1 VFIKILILKYFIK
14 ISTYFAT
21 SLLFLRLLTE
31 QQPTKPSSLS
41 DLLLIEQCKQRN
53 RKAQM
58 ALYGKY
64 CDGMFIIAQR
74 YLKDTA
80 AAEDAMQEAFIK
92 AFQKLSQFK
101 GDVTFGA
108 WLKRIVI
115 NTCLDTIK
123 ARKLETESLS
133 EEFLGI
139 VGDETDWS
147 VPDETTATEI
157 MGAIEALPSNYK
169 TAVKLFLLEGY
180 DHQEISEILQ
190 ISENASRTYLHR
202 GKIKLKEKLKHLRYG
217 TGY

>member
-1 VFIKILILKYFIK
+1 
-14 ISTYFAT
+14 
-21 SLLFLRLLTE
+21 
-31 QQPTKPSSLS
+31 
-41 DLLLIEQCKQRN
+41 
-53 RKAQM
+53 M

-64 CDGMFIIAQR
+64 CDGMFVIAQR

-115 NTCLDTIK
+115 NTCLDVMK
-123 ARKLETESLS
+123 ARKLETESLN
-133 EEFLGI
+133 EEVFTI
-139 VGDETDWS
+139 VEENDDWSISDETKVS
-147 VPDETTATEI
+147 EVLS
-157 MGAIEALPSNYK
+157 AIEELPSNYR

-202 GKIKLKEKLKHLRYG
+202 GKTKLKERLKHLRYG

>member
-1 VFIKILILKYFIK
+1 M
-14 ISTYFAT
+14 
-21 SLLFLRLLTE
+21 
-31 QQPTKPSSLS
+31 S
-41 DLLLIEQCKQRN
+41 DSLLIEQCKQCN

-58 ALYGKY
+58 ALYDKY
-64 CDGMFIIAQR
+64 CEGMYVIARR

-92 AFQKLSQFK
+92 AFKKLSQFK

-115 NTCLDTIK
+115 NTCLDTLK
-123 ARKLETESLS
+123 SRKLELQSLNEEVFTMVEDES
-133 EEFLGI
+133 
-139 VGDETDWS
+139 DWS
-147 VPDETTATEI
+147 ISDEISISEVLS
-157 MGAIEALPSNYK
+157 AIEGLPENYRA
-169 TAVKLFLLEGY
+169 TVKLFLIEGY

-202 GKIKLKEKLKHLRYG
+202 GKTKLKETLKHLRYG

>member
-1 VFIKILILKYFIK
+1 M
-14 ISTYFAT
+14 
-21 SLLFLRLLTE
+21 
-31 QQPTKPSSLS
+31 S
-41 DLLLIEQCKQRN
+41 DLLLVEQCKQSN

-58 ALYGKY
+58 TLYGKY
-64 CDGMFIIAQR
+64 CEGMFVIAQR

-115 NTCLDTIK
+115 NTCLDYIK
-123 ARKLETESLS
+123 ARKLETESLNDEVFTIV
-133 EEFLGI
+133 EEN
-139 VGDETDWS
+139 EDWS
-147 VPDETTATEI
+147 VSDETSASEI
-157 MGAIEALPSNYK
+157 LAAIEELPSNYK
-169 TAVKLFLLEGY
+169 TAIKLFLLEGY

-202 GKIKLKEKLKHLRYG
+202 GKTKLKEKLKHLRYG

>member
-1 VFIKILILKYFIK
+1 M
-14 ISTYFAT
+14 
-21 SLLFLRLLTE
+21 
-31 QQPTKPSSLS
+31 S
-41 DLLLIEQCKQRN
+41 DLLLIEQCKQCN
-53 RKAQM
+53 HKAQM

-64 CDGMFIIAQR
+64 CDGMFAIAKR

-80 AAEDAMQEAFIK
+80 AAEDAMQEGFIK

-115 NTCLDTIK
+115 NNCLDAIK
-123 ARKLETESLS
+123 AKKLETEV
-133 EEFLGI
+133 I
-139 VGDETDWS
+139 NDEVFTIIDAEDDWS
-147 VPDETTATEI
+147 IADETTISEVMA
-157 MGAIEALPSNYK
+157 AIEGLSTNYK
-169 TAVKLFLLEGY
+169 LTVKLFLIEGY

-202 GKIKLKEKLKHLRYG
+202 GKTKLKEKLKHLRYG

>member
-1 VFIKILILKYFIK
+1 M
-14 ISTYFAT
+14 
-21 SLLFLRLLTE
+21 
-31 QQPTKPSSLS
+31 S
-41 DLLLIEQCKQRN
+41 DLLLIEQCKQSN

-64 CDGMFIIAQR
+64 CDGMFVIAQR

-123 ARKLETESLS
+123 ARKLETESIN
-133 EEFLGI
+133 EEVLTI
-139 VGDETDWS
+139 VEMDDNWS
-147 VPDETTATEI
+147 ITDETTISEVLT
-157 MGAIEALPSNYK
+157 AIDELPENYK
-169 TAVKLFLLEGY
+169 ITVKLFLIEGY

-202 GKIKLKEKLKHLRYG
+202 GKTKLKEKLKHLRYG

>member
-1 VFIKILILKYFIK
+1 M
-14 ISTYFAT
+14 
-21 SLLFLRLLTE
+21 
-31 QQPTKPSSLS
+31 S
-41 DLLLIEQCKQRN
+41 DSLLIEQCKQSN

-64 CDGMFIIAQR
+64 CDGMFVIAHR

-92 AFQKLSQFK
+92 AFQKLGQFK

-123 ARKLETESLS
+123 AKKVELQSLN
-133 EEFLGI
+133 EEVFTI
-139 VGDETDWS
+139 VEDEDDWS
-147 VPDETTATEI
+147 ISDEITVSEVTS
-157 MGAIEALPSNYK
+157 AIEELPDNYK
-169 TAVKLFLLEGY
+169 ATVKLFLLEGY

-202 GKIKLKEKLKHLRYG
+202 GKTKLKEKLKHLRYG

>member
-1 VFIKILILKYFIK
+1 
-14 ISTYFAT
+14 
-21 SLLFLRLLTE
+21 
-31 QQPTKPSSLS
+31 
-41 DLLLIEQCKQRN
+41 
-53 RKAQM
+53 M

-64 CDGMFIIAQR
+64 CEGMFVIAQR

-108 WLKRIVI
+108 WLKRILI
-115 NTCLDTIK
+115 NTCLDGIK
-123 ARKLETESLS
+123 AKKLELQPLN
-133 EEFLGI
+133 EEVFTI
-139 VGDETDWS
+139 VDDGEDWS
-147 VPDETTATEI
+147 ISDEPTVLEVLA
-157 MGAIEALPSNYK
+157 AIEELPENYK
-169 TAVKLFLLEGY
+169 LTVKLFLLEGY

-202 GKIKLKEKLKHLRYG
+202 GKTKLKEKLKHLRYG

>member
-1 VFIKILILKYFIK
+1 M
-14 ISTYFAT
+14 
-21 SLLFLRLLTE
+21 
-31 QQPTKPSSLS
+31 S
-41 DLLLIEQCKQRN
+41 DLLLVEQCKQSN

-64 CDGMFIIAQR
+64 CDGMFVIAHR

-92 AFQKLSQFK
+92 AFKKLGQYK
-101 GDVTFGA
+101 GDVAFGA

-115 NTCLDTIK
+115 NTCLDAIK
-123 ARKLETESLS
+123 ARKLETESIN
-133 EEFLGI
+133 EEVFTI
-139 VGDETDWS
+139 VQTEEDWS
-147 VPDETTATEI
+147 IADETTVSEVLA
-157 MGAIEALPSNYK
+157 AIDELPENYR

-180 DHQEISEILQ
+180 DHQEISEILH

-202 GKIKLKEKLKHLRYG
+202 GKIKLKEKLKNFRYG

>member
-1 VFIKILILKYFIK
+1 MPKVLSSFKR
-14 ISTYFAT
+14 TAT
-21 SLLFLRLLTE
+21 K
-31 QQPTKPSSLS
+31 KPSILS
-41 DLLLIEQCKQRN
+41 DLLLIEQCKQSN

-64 CDGMFIIAQR
+64 CDGMYIIANR
-74 YLKDTA
+74 YLRDTA

-92 AFQKLSQFK
+92 AFQKLGQFK

-123 ARKLETESLS
+123 ARKFELQSLN
-133 EEFLGI
+133 EEVFTI
-139 VGDETDWS
+139 VEDAEDWS
-147 VPDETTATEI
+147 VADETTAPEI
-157 MGAIEALPSNYK
+157 LAAIEELPDNYR
-169 TAVKLFLLEGY
+169 TAIKLFLLEGY

-202 GKIKLKEKLKHLRYG
+202 GKTKLKEKLKHLRYG